1 MNPLFAGRQASARQA
16 QQPNLSELSRML
28 NTMTPEQAKAQVE
41 RICAERGITAEQLD
55 QTIRQAQEIGRGLG
69 IR

>member
-1 MNPLFAGRQASARQA
+1 
-16 QQPNLSELSRML
+16 ML
-28 NTMTPEQAKAQVE
+28 NTMPPEQAKAQVE

-55 QTIRQAQEIGRGLG
+55 QTIRQAQEIGRVLG

>member
-55 QTIRQAQEIGRGLG
+55 QTIRQAQEIGRVLG

>member
-1 MNPLFAGRQASARQA
+1 MYPYQQFQY
-16 QQPNLSELSRML
+16 QPNLSELSWML
-28 NTMTPEQAKAQVE
+28 NTMTPEQARAQVE

-55 QTIRQAQEIGRGLG
+55 QTIRQAQEIGRVFG

>member
-28 NTMTPEQAKAQVE
+28 NTMTPEQARAQVE
-41 RICAERGITAEQLD
+41 RICAERGITSDQLNRTIAEA
-55 QTIRQAQEIGRGLG
+55 RQIAQVLG